1 VSDKIR
7 IVFDGPPG
15 HESGRFVDVE
25 DTNGRSIKIGE
36 WVELPLG
43 RAPFY
48 ALEIDDP
55 RTLAQLRSDLARVTQ
70 ERDEALREV
79 QRKGAREIG
88 LLSRALAAETQSDIT
103 QDALTAMRQERDALS
118 AQLTTAVRD
127 ARATAA
133 GDIQRAEA
141 ERDAALSDLA
151 KMDKEQ
157 NELHALL
164 KAVVDFALDEA
175 GFPASAMIGPDA
187 PLRIVR
193 KLHADLTAMRHRAE
207 RAEAELTEVVDA
219 VIGAPQNTAV
229 IAAVERRIAAW
240 LLGPDAAN
248 LTSVDLTDPVC
259 PRGTTL
265 TIAADAIR
273 AGTWRTP

>member
-1 VSDKIR
+1 MKQCDSYSTTVEAQCCYVEGHSGECFYSRQDETDRIR
-7 IVFDGPPG
+7 WKLAAD
-15 HESGRFVDVE
+15 ERDRWRAQFV
-25 DTNGRSIKIGE
+25 
-36 WVELPLG
+36 
-43 RAPFY
+43 A
-48 ALEIDDP
+48 
-55 RTLAQLRSDLARVTQ
+55 LRSDLARVTQ
-70 ERDEALREV
+70 ERD
-79 QRKGAREIG
+79 
-88 LLSRALAAETQSDIT
+88 ALAG
-103 QDALTAMRQERDALS
+103 
-118 AQLTTAVRD
+118 QLTTAVRD

-207 RAEAELTEVVDA
+207 RAEAELAEARKPRTLTDDEQRA
-219 VIGAPQNTAV
+219 VA
-229 IAAVERRIAAW
+229 ERIAAW
-240 LLGPDAAN
+240 LD
-248 LTSVDLTDPVC
+248 DLHPSAWKMRDFGVQNE
-259 PRGTTL
+259 RVEAVAKML
-265 TIAADAIR
+265 AADIR
-273 AGTWRTP
+273 AGAWRKETT

>member
-1 VSDKIR
+1 
-7 IVFDGPPG
+7 
-15 HESGRFVDVE
+15 
-25 DTNGRSIKIGE
+25 
-36 WVELPLG
+36 
-43 RAPFY
+43 
-48 ALEIDDP
+48 
-55 RTLAQLRSDLARVTQ
+55 
-70 ERDEALREV
+70 
-79 QRKGAREIG
+79 
-88 LLSRALAAETQSDIT
+88 
-103 QDALTAMRQERDALS
+103 
-118 AQLTTAVRD
+118 LTTAVRD

>member
-1 VSDKIR
+1 MKQCDSYSTTVEAQCCYVEGHSGECFYSRQDETDRIR
-7 IVFDGPPG
+7 WKLAAD
-15 HESGRFVDVE
+15 ERDRWRAQFV
-25 DTNGRSIKIGE
+25 
-36 WVELPLG
+36 
-43 RAPFY
+43 A
-48 ALEIDDP
+48 
-55 RTLAQLRSDLARVTQ
+55 LRSDLARVTQ

>member
-133 GDIQRAEA
+133 GDIQRAES

-151 KMDKEQ
+151 KMTEALAIEAEASRGYAEQ
-157 NELHALL
+157 RDAF
-164 KAVVDFALDEA
+164 KADRAEWKQAF
-175 GFPASAMIGPDA
+175 
-187 PLRIVR
+187 
-193 KLHADLTAMRHRAE
+193 TAMRHRAE
-207 RAEAELTEVVDA
+207 RAEAELAEALAKLAEVK
-219 VIGAPQNTAV
+219 P
-229 IAAVERRIAAW
+229 
-240 LLGPDAAN
+240 
-248 LTSVDLTDPVC
+248 
-259 PRGTTL
+259 
-265 TIAADAIR
+265 
-273 AGTWRTP
+273 